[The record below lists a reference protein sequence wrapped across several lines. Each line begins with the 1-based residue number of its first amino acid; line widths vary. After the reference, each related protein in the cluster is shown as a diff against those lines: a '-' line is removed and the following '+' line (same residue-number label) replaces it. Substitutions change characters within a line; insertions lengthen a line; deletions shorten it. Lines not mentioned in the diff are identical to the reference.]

1 MALADFNQ
9 DNPFIIIMKDR
20 AKDLEHKCV
29 KTISDMI
36 IGIIIAIV
44 LILLSIFTIPDMRA
58 YIIFLIIMGEALDVY
73 NIYRVLKSSELA
85 EVNNIIYGSEYA
97 VITINNEHVLS
108 VIEKIDYVRG
118 ELNYIK
124 KFNALIT
131 GTSCCYYL
139 YFLLL
144 KFIK

>member
-20 AKDLEHKCV
+20 AKDLENKCA

-36 IGIIIAIV
+36 IGIIIAII

-58 YIIFLIIMGEALDVY
+58 YIIFLIIFGEAIDILNVY
-73 NIYRVLKSSELA
+73 TILKSSELA

-118 ELNYIK
+118 ELNHSK
-124 KFNALIT
+124 KYNALII